1 MADTEQEAKW
11 RKEFEMVGPDTLR
24 FHLVATPASFPTEL
38 KRCAEAWILEKE
50 AEKAAI
56 ETKRF
61 RKILGWTI
69 AGTLAAFVAA
79 LAAIV
84 SAWPQVATWIQRGA

>member
-1 MADTEQEAKW
+1 MADSDQETQW

-24 FHLVATPASFPTEL
+24 FNLAATPASFPTEL

-79 LAAIV
+79 LTAIV
-84 SAWPQVATWIQRGA
+84 DSFTIQSE